1 MEQLKIFAGTSV
13 RGLAQ
18 EIAEHLN
25 IPLGDALIKRFSDGE
40 IRVKLNENVR
50 GRDVFFIQ
58 STFPPS
64 DYLFELLI
72 MIDAA
77 KRASAGRI
85 TAVIPYYGYARQDK
99 KDEPRVPIS
108 AKLIANLISVAGA
121 NRILT
126 IDLHAEQIQGFF
138 DIPVDHLYAS
148 PVIIDYL
155 LKKNLDTN
163 NVVIVSPD
171 PGRVKRARA
180 LAKRLSNVPIAII
193 DKRRPEPNKSEVI
206 NVIGDVGGKVA
217 IINDDIVDTGGTL
230 VGAAESILKEGAR
243 EVYSTITHPVLSGNA
258 IERISASLIKEMIV
272 TNTIPLGDEKT
283 EKFTVLSVGPLLAEA
298 IKRIHNNES
307 VSSLFD

>member
-258 IERISASLIKEMIV
+258 IERISSSLIKEMIV

>member
-1 MEQLKIFAGTSV
+1 MEQLKIFAGSSV
-13 RGLAQ
+13 EYLAS
-18 EIAEHLN
+18 EIASYLN
-25 IPLGDALIKRFSDGE
+25 IPLGNAMIKRFSDGE
-40 IRVKLNENVR
+40 IRVKFNENVR
-50 GRDVFFIQ
+50 GQDVFLIQ
-58 STFPPS
+58 STFPPA
-64 DYLFELLI
+64 DNLLELLL
-72 MIDAA
+72 MIDAS

-85 TAVIPYYGYARQDK
+85 TAVMPYFGYARQDK

-108 AKLIANLISVAGA
+108 SKLIANLISVAGA

-138 DIPVDHLYAS
+138 DIPVDHLYAT
-148 PVIIDYL
+148 PVIVDYL
-155 LKKNLDTN
+155 VEKDLDIN

-206 NVIGDVGGKVA
+206 HVIGDVKNKIC

-230 VGAAESILKEGAR
+230 VGAVEAILKEGAK
-243 EVYSTITHPVLSGNA
+243 EVYSTVTHPVLSGDA
-258 IERISASLIKEMIV
+258 AHRITNSSIKEMVV
-272 TNTIPLGDEKT
+272 TNTIPLGDKKT
-283 EKFTVLSVGPLLAEA
+283 EKFTVLSVGTLLAEA

>member
-1 MEQLKIFAGTSV
+1 MEQLRIFSGTSV

-18 EIAEHLN
+18 EIAGHLN

-193 DKRRPEPNKSEVI
+193 DKRRPKPNKSEVI

-230 VGAAESILKEGAR
+230 VGAAESILKEGAI

-258 IERISASLIKEMIV
+258 IERISTSLIKEMIV
-272 TNTIPLGDEKT
+272 TNTIPLSDRKT

>member
-1 MEQLKIFAGTSV
+1 MEQLKIFSGTSV
-13 RGLAQ
+13 RYLAS
-18 EIAEHLN
+18 EIASYLD
-25 IPLGDALIKRFSDGE
+25 IPVGDAMVKRFSDGE

-50 GRDVFFIQ
+50 GRDVFLIQ

-64 DYLFELLI
+64 DNLLELLL

-108 AKLIANLISVAGA
+108 SKLIANLLSVAGA

-148 PVIIDYL
+148 PVIIEYL
-155 LKKNLDTN
+155 KKKNLDVN
-163 NVVIVSPD
+163 SVVIVSPD

-206 NVIGDVGGKVA
+206 HVVGDVKDKIC

-230 VGAAESILKEGAR
+230 IGAAEAILKNGAK
-243 EVYSTITHPVLSGNA
+243 EVYATITHPVLSGDA
-258 IERISASLIKEMIV
+258 SIRITNSLIKEMIV
-272 TNTIPLGDEKT
+272 TNTIPLNSKKT
-283 EKFTVLSVGPLLAEA
+283 DKFTVLSVGTLLAEA

-307 VSSLFD
+307 VSSLFG